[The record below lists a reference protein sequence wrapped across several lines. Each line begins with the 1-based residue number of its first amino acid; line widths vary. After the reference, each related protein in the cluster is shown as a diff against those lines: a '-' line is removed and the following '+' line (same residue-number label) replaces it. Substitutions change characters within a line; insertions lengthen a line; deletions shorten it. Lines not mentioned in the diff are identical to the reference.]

1 LYTIF
6 SVFAIKQLVNNIQDK
21 KILIFCISSGLFR
34 ILKHAI
40 SQQERTCNFMNVILF
55 AGQGAQYA
63 GMGKDIYEKYPAAAK
78 ILDTGSEILGYSLT
92 EVCFD
97 ESFTE
102 LSRTLYAQ
110 PAIMAM
116 ELMCF
121 EAAKEKG
128 LVFDAVAGHS
138 LGEYAAMAASG
149 MLTAE
154 DSFRVI
160 KARAEAFDK
169 VASSTDGS
177 MAAIL
182 KLTADEVR
190 EVCESVDGYVVPV
203 NYNSPAQTVIAGES
217 SAVAAACEKFTAL
230 KARVAPLKTESAFHS
245 EIMKPASE
253 EFYEKIKNIKFSA
266 PSVKFF
272 SNLTG
277 AELTDFTDM
286 PRLLADHVISPVK
299 FTDELE
305 ALKNAGFDK
314 YIELGPGKTLT
325 GLVKKTLADVTAFNI
340 DSNDAL
346 EKAEF

>member
-1 LYTIF
+1 
-6 SVFAIKQLVNNIQDK
+6 
-21 KILIFCISSGLFR
+21 
-34 ILKHAI
+34 
-40 SQQERTCNFMNVILF
+40 MNVILF

-63 GMGKDIYEKYPAAAK
+63 GMGKDIYDSYPAAAE
-78 ILDTGSEILGYSLT
+78 ILRTGSEILGYSLE

-121 EAAKEKG
+121 EAAKAKG
-128 LVFDAVAGHS
+128 LSFEAVAGHS
-138 LGEYAAMAASG
+138 LGEYAAMVASG

-154 DSFRVI
+154 DGFRVI
-160 KARAEAFDK
+160 KARAEAFDR

-182 KLTADEVR
+182 KLTADKVR

-217 SAVAAACEKFTAL
+217 SAVAKACEKFTEL

-253 EFYEKIKNIKFSA
+253 EFYDKIKDISFST

-277 AELTDFTDM
+277 TELTDFSDM
-286 PRLLADHVISPVK
+286 PRILAEHVVSPVR

-305 ALKNAGFDK
+305 AIRNAGFDR
-314 YIELGPGKTLT
+314 YIELGPGKALT
-325 GLVKKTLADVTAFNI
+325 GLVKKTLADITAFNI
-340 DSNDAL
+340 DSVEAL
-346 EKAEF
+346 EKAEL

>member
-1 LYTIF
+1 M
-6 SVFAIKQLVNNIQDK
+6 NI
-21 KILIFCISSGLFR
+21 
-34 ILKHAI
+34 
-40 SQQERTCNFMNVILF
+40 ILF
-55 AGQGAQYA
+55 AGQGAQYS
-63 GMGKDIYEKYPAAAK
+63 GMGKDIFESFRSAQAVLK
-78 ILDTGSEILGYSLT
+78 TGSGILGYDL
-92 EVCFD
+92 EKVCFD
-97 ESFTE
+97 ENFTE

-138 LGEYAAMAASG
+138 LGEYAALAASG
-149 MLTAE
+149 IVSVE
-154 DSFRVI
+154 DGFRII
-160 KARAEAFDK
+160 KARAEAFDR
-169 VASSTDGS
+169 VASSADGK

-182 KLTADEVR
+182 KLTADQVR

-203 NYNSPAQTVIAGES
+203 NYNSPAQTVIAGETA
-217 SAVAAACEKFTAL
+217 AVEAACEKFSAM
-230 KARVAPLKTESAFHS
+230 KARVAPLNTESAFHS

-253 EFYEKIKNIKFSA
+253 EFYEKIKDIKFNA

-277 AELTDFTDM
+277 SELTDFSDM
-286 PRLLADHVISPVK
+286 PSILAKHVVSPVR
-299 FTDELE
+299 FTDELAAVKE
-305 ALKNAGFDK
+305 AGFDR

-325 GLVKKTLADVTAFNI
+325 GLVKKTLTDITAFNI
-340 DSNDAL
+340 DSAEAL

>member
-1 LYTIF
+1 M
-6 SVFAIKQLVNNIQDK
+6 NI
-21 KILIFCISSGLFR
+21 
-34 ILKHAI
+34 
-40 SQQERTCNFMNVILF
+40 ILF

-63 GMGKDIYEKYPAAAK
+63 GMGKDLFDSCPAAAEVLK
-78 ILDTGSEILGYSLT
+78 KGSDILGYDL
-92 EVCFD
+92 EKVCFD

-128 LVFDAVAGHS
+128 LKFDAVAGHS
-138 LGEYAAMAASG
+138 LGEYAAMVASE
-149 MLTAE
+149 MLSAE
-154 DSFRVI
+154 DGFKVI
-160 KARAEAFDK
+160 KARAEAFDR
-169 VASSTDGS
+169 VASSTDGA
-177 MAAIL
+177 MAAVL
-182 KLTADEVR
+182 KLTADQVR

-217 SAVAAACEKFTAL
+217 AAVAKASEIFSGM

-253 EFYEKIKNIKFSA
+253 EFYEKIKDIKFNA
-266 PSVKFF
+266 PCVKFF

-277 AELTDFTDM
+277 SELTDFSDM
-286 PRLLADHVISPVK
+286 PSLLAKHVISPVR
-299 FTDELE
+299 FTDEL
-305 ALKNAGFDK
+305 AAVKDAGFDR

-325 GLVKKTLADVTAFNI
+325 GLVKKTLTDITAFNI
-340 DSNDAL
+340 DSIKAL
-346 EKAEF
+346 EEAEL

>member
-1 LYTIF
+1 M
-6 SVFAIKQLVNNIQDK
+6 NI
-21 KILIFCISSGLFR
+21 
-34 ILKHAI
+34 
-40 SQQERTCNFMNVILF
+40 ILF

-63 GMGKDIYEKYPAAAK
+63 GMGKDLFDSCPAAAEVLK
-78 ILDTGSEILGYSLT
+78 KGSDILGYDL
-92 EVCFD
+92 EKVCFD

-128 LVFDAVAGHS
+128 LKFDAVAGHS
-138 LGEYAAMAASG
+138 LGEYAAMVASE
-149 MLTAE
+149 MLSEE
-154 DSFRVI
+154 DGFKVI
-160 KARAEAFDK
+160 KARAEAFDR
-169 VASSTDGS
+169 VASSTDGA
-177 MAAIL
+177 MAAVL
-182 KLTADEVR
+182 KLTADQVR

-217 SAVAAACEKFTAL
+217 AAVAKASEIFSGM

-253 EFYEKIKNIKFSA
+253 EFYEKIKDIKFNA
-266 PSVKFF
+266 PCVKFF

-277 AELTDFTDM
+277 SELTDFSDM
-286 PRLLADHVISPVK
+286 PSLLAKHVISPVR
-299 FTDELE
+299 FTDEL
-305 ALKNAGFDK
+305 AAVKDAGFDR

-325 GLVKKTLADVTAFNI
+325 GLVKKTLTDITAFNI
-340 DSNDAL
+340 DSIKAL
-346 EKAEF
+346 EEAEL

>member
-1 LYTIF
+1 M
-6 SVFAIKQLVNNIQDK
+6 NI
-21 KILIFCISSGLFR
+21 
-34 ILKHAI
+34 
-40 SQQERTCNFMNVILF
+40 ILF
-55 AGQGAQYA
+55 AGQGAQYS
-63 GMGKDIYEKYPAAAK
+63 GMGKDIFENYPSAQA
-78 ILDTGSEILGYSLT
+78 ILKTGSEILGYDL
-92 EVCFD
+92 EKVCFD
-97 ESFTE
+97 ENFTE

-138 LGEYAAMAASG
+138 LGEYAALAASG
-149 MLTAE
+149 IVSLE
-154 DSFRVI
+154 DGFRII
-160 KARAEAFDK
+160 KARAEAFDR
-169 VASSTDGS
+169 VASSADGK

-182 KLTADEVR
+182 KLTADQVR

-203 NYNSPAQTVIAGES
+203 NYNSPAQTVIAGETA
-217 SAVAAACEKFTAL
+217 AVEAACEKFSAM
-230 KARVAPLKTESAFHS
+230 KARVAPLNTESAFHS

-253 EFYEKIKNIKFSA
+253 EFYEKIKDIKFNA

-277 AELTDFTDM
+277 SELTDFSDM
-286 PRLLADHVISPVK
+286 PSILAKHVVSPVR
-299 FTDELE
+299 FTDELAAVKE
-305 ALKNAGFDK
+305 AGFDR

-325 GLVKKTLADVTAFNI
+325 GLVKKTLTDITAFNI
-340 DSNDAL
+340 DSAEAL